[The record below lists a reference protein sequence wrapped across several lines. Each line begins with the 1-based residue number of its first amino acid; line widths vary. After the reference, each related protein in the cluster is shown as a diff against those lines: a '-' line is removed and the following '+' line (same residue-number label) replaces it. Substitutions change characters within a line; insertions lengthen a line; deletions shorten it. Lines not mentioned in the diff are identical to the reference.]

1 MSLTTSSRSSAIERS
16 SSGSAEESCT
26 VKPESCGQR
35 SKIAPIRAA
44 RSSSIGR
51 ASAFR
56 VPSGL
61 GFMRAFPARN
71 GPAVMLS
78 AVSDTARRPV
88 FYGWYMVG
96 AAVGLQFLQAG
107 MVTQAF
113 GAYLAVLS
121 EEQGWSK
128 TALSGAAALQQMEV
142 ALLGPVL
149 GWLIDRFG
157 PKVFIRL
164 GVVIFGSGLCLLSQ
178 VHSLPEF
185 YGAFIVIALGS
196 SLCGFFP
203 LNVALIHWFERKRA
217 RALSAMSIGLAFG
230 GIAVPLVASS
240 LTTFGWRSTALASGI
255 FAIAAGLPLAMVIR
269 NRPEDHGEVVDG
281 MAAETPS
288 KNLVFEKEDATRDF
302 TAREA
307 LGTSAFWLLS
317 LGHGFAL
324 FVVHAVSVHAITHL
338 KEGLGYSVATASL
351 VISLVT
357 GCQIAGVLLGW
368 AIGGR
373 YRKRLIAAA
382 CMLGHAL
389 GLLLLA
395 YAVNLAMVIAFA
407 VLHGVAW
414 GLRGPFMQAI
424 RADYFGRSAIGMILG
439 LSFMIIVIGQVG
451 GPVIPG
457 IFADITGDYRLGF
470 TVLAVLAGAGSLF
483 FVVARKPKRPLV

>member
-1 MSLTTSSRSSAIERS
+1 
-16 SSGSAEESCT
+16 
-26 VKPESCGQR
+26 
-35 SKIAPIRAA
+35 
-44 RSSSIGR
+44 
-51 ASAFR
+51 
-56 VPSGL
+56 
-61 GFMRAFPARN
+61 
-71 GPAVMLS
+71 MLS
-78 AVSDTARRPV
+78 PVNDRPRL

-142 ALLGPVL
+142 AILGPVL

-157 PKVFIRL
+157 PKVFVRC
-164 GVVIFGSGLCLLSQ
+164 GVFVFGTGLCLLSQ
-178 VHSLPEF
+178 VQSLPGF

-217 RALSAMSIGLAFG
+217 RALSAMSFGLAMG
-230 GIAVPLVASS
+230 GIMVPLVAQSITS
-240 LTTFGWRSTALASGI
+240 FGWRPTAFASGLL
-255 FAIAAGLPLAMVIR
+255 AIAIGLPLAFVIR
-269 NRPEDHGEVVDG
+269 NSPHEHGEVVDG
-281 MAAETPS
+281 IAPEPAAASRSGDAAEQPQ
-288 KNLVFEKEDATRDF
+288 TRDF

-307 LGTSAFWLLS
+307 LRTQAFWLIS

-324 FVVHAVSVHAITHL
+324 FAVHAVSVHAITHL
-338 KEGLGYSVATASL
+338 KQHLGYSVAAASL

-357 GCQIAGVLLGW
+357 ACQILGVLLGW
-368 AIGGR
+368 VIGDR
-373 YRKRLIAAA
+373 YRKRLIAAG
-382 CMLGHAL
+382 CMLAHAV
-389 GLLLLA
+389 GLLLLT
-395 YAVNLAMVIAFA
+395 YAVSLPMVIAFA
-407 VLHGVAW
+407 VLHGTAW

-451 GPVIPG
+451 GPIIPG

-470 TVLAVLAGAGSLF
+470 TIIAVLAGLGSGF
-483 FVVARKPKRPLV
+483 FVLAKKPKRPTL